1 MLIFAHQFDYFMK
14 KHILSLS
21 LCLLFT
27 LTSLAQFNRNIVVAH
42 RGAWKANDL
51 PENSIAS
58 LNNAIEE
65 GCHGSEFDV
74 HLTRDNVLV
83 VNHDHEFYGLDI
95 EKSTYSELLAKKHPN
110 GESIPTL
117 EAYLTEGMKQKRT
130 KLILEIKTSRI
141 SPDRTLEVTDAAVA
155 MVKKL
160 KATKWVEYICFSYEV
175 GKRVH
180 ELDKKAKAQYLEG
193 NKTPAELKA
202 AGYTGLDYHFSV
214 YKEHPTWIAEAHK
227 LGLTVNAWTVND
239 RADMEDLISQEVEYI
254 TTNEPELLFEVLH
267 KKK

>member
-1 MLIFAHQFDYFMK
+1 MK

-27 LTSLAQFNRNIVVAH
+27 LTSLAQFNKNVVVAH
-42 RGAWKANDL
+42 RGAWKTNNL

-58 LNNAIEE
+58 LNKAVEE
-65 GCHGSEFDV
+65 GCHGAEFDV
-74 HLTRDNVLV
+74 HLTKDDVLV

-95 EKSTYSELLAKKHPN
+95 EKSTYAELLTKKHPN

-117 EAYLTEGMKQKRT
+117 EAYLTEGMKQKKT

-141 SPDRTLEVTDAAVA
+141 SPERALQVTDAAVA

-180 ELDKKAKAQYLEG
+180 ELDKKAKVQYLEG

-202 AGYTGLDYHFSV
+202 DGYTGLDYHFSV
-214 YKEHPTWIAEAHK
+214 YKAHPTWIAEAHR

-239 RADMEDLISQEVEYI
+239 RAEMENLIHQHVEYI
-254 TTNEPELLFEVLH
+254 TTNEPELLFEVV
-267 KKK
+267 KGRK